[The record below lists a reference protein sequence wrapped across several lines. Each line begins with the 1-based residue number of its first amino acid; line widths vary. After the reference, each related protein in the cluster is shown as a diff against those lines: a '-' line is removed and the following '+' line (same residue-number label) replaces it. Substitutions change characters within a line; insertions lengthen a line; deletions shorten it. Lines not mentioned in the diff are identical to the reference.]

1 MLNYEKLEDGIF
13 LVRSNSKFGEQ
24 CNGILIKNIENSG
37 NILIDCNFNSNE
49 IQELYKSLN
58 NKLTAYYASH
68 THLDHVSN
76 IHYYETLGVKIYCPI
91 PEDRYL
97 KDMNT
102 FMEENGMVD
111 CGVDDIFRNIILQT
125 LNFKHLTRCTAFK
138 PGTKFN
144 YGKIILETI
153 HIPGHSPGHTAYLIR
168 DKTCVRRDILFVSDL
183 GIERSGPWYGLKH
196 CNLKAYRNSIKKI
209 EDIYLYGSSD
219 DKILAS
225 GHGKSY
231 LIKQPEIFRNTLKKI
246 EINEGKVLSMF
257 HADKPK
263 NLNDITLKGVY
274 YTEKHIRNLFTDFKK
289 IHFFWEWYIILHH
302 INELIEKN
310 KLIEV
315 DSEQKSFMLK

>member
-13 LVRSNSKFGEQ
+13 LARSNSAQ

-37 NILIDCNFNSNE
+37 NILIDINFNRNE

-58 NKLTAYYASH
+58 DQIIAYYTSH

-97 KDMNT
+97 KDMNI
-102 FMEENGMVD
+102 FMKENGMVD
-111 CGVDDIFRNIILQT
+111 GGVDDIFSSMIFQG

-138 PGTKFN
+138 PDTKFTF
-144 YGKIILETI
+144 GDIVLETI
-153 HIPGHSPGHTAYLIR
+153 HIPGHSPGQTAYLIR
-168 DKTCVRRDILFVSDL
+168 DKTGVRKDVLFVSDL
-183 GIERSGPWYGLKH
+183 GIERSGPWYGLEH
-196 CNLKAYRNSIKKI
+196 CNLKAYRNSIEKI
-209 EDIYLYGSSD
+209 ENIYLHGSID
-219 DKILAS
+219 DIILAS
-225 GHGKSY
+225 GHGKSPY
-231 LIKQPEIFRNTLKKI
+231 FIKQPEIFRNALKKI

-263 NLNDITLKGVY
+263 KLNDIVLKGVY
-274 YTEKHIRNLFTDFKK
+274 YSEKHIKNLFADAKK
-289 IHFFWEWYIILHH
+289 IHFFWEQYIILHH

-315 DSEQKSFMLK
+315 DPEHKSFMLK